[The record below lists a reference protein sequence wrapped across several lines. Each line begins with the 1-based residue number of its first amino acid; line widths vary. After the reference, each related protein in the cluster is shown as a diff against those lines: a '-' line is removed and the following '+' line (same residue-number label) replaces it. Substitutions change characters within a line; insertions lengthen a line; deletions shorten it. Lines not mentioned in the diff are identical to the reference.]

1 MSSLTL
7 LQKGEKKKKDIRAA
21 HFRTFPITSSP
32 NSNFSEAQ
40 TKPAVRTQLVADKL
54 SPKWPNGLHNTSC
67 HKETEPNNACC
78 AKCGTDSKR
87 KAFNKD

>member
-7 LQKGEKKKKDIRAA
+7 LQKGEKKKDIRAA

-54 SPKWPNGLHNTSC
+54 SSKWPNGLHNTSC